1 MKGIKMKNKTKFIA
15 LSAMLA
21 AAYVVLTL
29 ISSLFGLSSG
39 AIQVRISEMLCVL
52 AAFTP
57 AAVPG
62 ITIGCLLANIICG
75 GTIYDII
82 FGTLAT
88 LIGLIFT
95 RVIKNHVYLSSI
107 PTIVSNM
114 IIIPAVLVLSGVGG
128 WDLFPYFVLT
138 VGAGEIISCGILG
151 TVLAV
156 YIKKHRNVSMLFDTQ
171 STTSAE

>member
-1 MKGIKMKNKTKFIA
+1 MKNKAKFIA

-88 LIGLIFT
+88 V
-95 RVIKNHVYLSSI
+95 RR
-107 PTIVSNM
+107 
-114 IIIPAVLVLSGVGG
+114 SGS
-128 WDLFPYFVLT
+128 
-138 VGAGEIISCGILG
+138 E
-151 TVLAV
+151 
-156 YIKKHRNVSMLFDTQ
+156 
-171 STTSAE
+171 TSR

>member
-156 YIKKHRNVSMLFDTQ
+156 YIKKQRNVSMLFDTQ

>member
-151 TVLAV
+151 IGLEVVFLRR
-156 YIKKHRNVSMLFDTQ
+156 HRRNVRADF
-171 STTSAE
+171 

>member
-1 MKGIKMKNKTKFIA
+1 
-15 LSAMLA
+15 MLA

-62 ITIGCLLANIICG
+62 VTLGCLLANIICG
-75 GTIYDII
+75 GTVYDIV

-95 RVIKNHVYLSSI
+95 RVIKKHIYLSSI

-128 WDLFPYFVLT
+128 WKLFPYFMLT
-138 VGAGEIISCGILG
+138 VGAGEVISCGILG

-156 YIKKHRNVSMLFDTQ
+156 NIKKHRNISVLFDDQ